1 MAKKKPKFYVVW
13 KGKKPGIYT
22 TWSEAQAQISGFAG
36 ALYKSYGSRAEA
48 ESAFRQKPHLALAK
62 GKKTSSGSSSGSRR
76 GPKLPSSK
84 TIIGDSLSVDAACSG
99 NPGPMEY
106 QGVRTDSGERI
117 FHQAFPLG
125 TNNIGEFLALVHG
138 LALLQKQG
146 LHRVPIYTDSK
157 IAYGWVKKGK
167 AKSTLPHN
175 ATTASLY
182 AMIERA
188 ENWLAENDYQ
198 NPILKWKTE
207 VWGEIPA
214 DFGRK

>member
-22 TWSEAQAQISGFAG
+22 TWPAAQAQISGFAG
-36 ALYKSYGSRAEA
+36 ALYKSYGSRSEA
-48 ESAFRQKPHLALAK
+48 ERAFRQRPDVALAQN
-62 GKKTSSGSSSGSRR
+62 KKSGSGGSRSR
-76 GPKLPSSK
+76 STTKLPSSPS
-84 TIIGDSLSVDAACSG
+84 IIRDSLSVDAACSG

-146 LHRVPIYTDSK
+146 LNKLPIYTDSK

-167 AKSTLPHN
+167 AKTTLPRN
-175 ATTASLY
+175 ATTEQLY
-182 AMIERA
+182 VMIERA
-188 ENWLAENDYQ
+188 EAWLAENEYT
-198 NPILKWKTE
+198 NPVLKWKTE